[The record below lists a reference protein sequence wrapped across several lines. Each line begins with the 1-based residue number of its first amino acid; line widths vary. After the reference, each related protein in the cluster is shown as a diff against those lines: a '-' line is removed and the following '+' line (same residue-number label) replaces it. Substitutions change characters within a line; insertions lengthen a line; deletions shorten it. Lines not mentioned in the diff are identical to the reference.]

1 MTSHGHRPS
10 GILVAGTA
18 LLAVAAV
25 GSRRIWPVSRTV
37 VTIAH
42 EGGHA
47 LVALLT
53 GRRLDSVR

>member
-18 LLAVAAV
+18 LLALAAV

-37 VTIAH
+37 VPIAH

-53 GRRLDSVR
+53 GRRL